1 MARKEGYRSL
11 RQTLEA
17 SKKRQEL
24 FRKECEKK
32 NLEALEEKKEAV
44 MKETRAL
51 IAANTGPTLA
61 CPDCK
66 EVKQRGGGLVYHRT
80 TTWKSKRF

>member
-17 SKKRQEL
+17 SKKRQEM
-24 FRKECEKK
+24 FQKECDKQ
-32 NLEALEEKKEAV
+32 NLEALEQKKEAV
-44 MKETRAL
+44 RQATRAL
-51 IAANTGPTLA
+51 IAAATGPTLA

-80 TTWKSKRF
+80 TTCKAKHF